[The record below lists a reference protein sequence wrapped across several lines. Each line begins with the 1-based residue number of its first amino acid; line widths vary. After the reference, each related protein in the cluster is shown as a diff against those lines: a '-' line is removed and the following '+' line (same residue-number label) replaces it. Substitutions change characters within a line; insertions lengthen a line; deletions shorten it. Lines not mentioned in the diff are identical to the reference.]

1 MMRYEIRQEQI
12 HGLREALGFHW
23 VDIARMLVLNIT
35 RKVHWYSSRCPRTA
49 AKPLKKS
56 FALGI
61 KETLLDAIVH
71 SNLWAGFQSLSETE
85 LIKNSCLSS
94 WFKNIHFDLENASLD
109 TWIEI
114 KSYNLDIFKIQV
126 DINCMDLESEF
137 VDLNYKVAS
146 LIFCHFW
153 HSIFM
158 TRNSWELKLILTY
171 SKSKL
176 ILIVYNWL

>member
-61 KETLLDAIVH
+61 KETLLNAIVH

-94 WFKNIHFDLENASLD
+94 WFKNIHFGLENASLD
-109 TWIEI
+109 TI
-114 KSYNLDIFKIQV
+114 
-126 DINCMDLESEF
+126 
-137 VDLNYKVAS
+137 
-146 LIFCHFW
+146 
-153 HSIFM
+153 
-158 TRNSWELKLILTY
+158 ELKLNPTILIY
-171 SKSKL
+171 SKFKL
-176 ILIVYNWL
+176 ILIVWTLKVNLWIWIIKLRLWFFVTFGIAYSWQETAGNWN